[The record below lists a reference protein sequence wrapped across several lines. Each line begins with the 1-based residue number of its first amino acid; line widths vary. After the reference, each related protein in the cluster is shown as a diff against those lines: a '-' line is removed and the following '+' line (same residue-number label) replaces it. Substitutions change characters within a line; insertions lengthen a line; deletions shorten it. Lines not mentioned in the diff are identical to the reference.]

1 MEKKNQLLNFFPLED
16 EVPFKE
22 IYLSQSTVLNTIV
35 WKRFCGLHY
44 PDDLITSTLSHGSP
58 PAIQKDLILSGSNP
72 EIQLENLLLC
82 FVHEVS
88 STLPTGILSYAE
100 CYLIHTQFTHRKIF
114 FPCWISSSHCLTGDM
129 NLHQL
134 LGNWHYS
141 ALFIPSHNTS
151 ALIALTSN
159 FAMKNNLTCCE
170 DSSLVS
176 ALTFS
181 FIHYEKGE
189 HTSIIQH

>member
-1 MEKKNQLLNFFPLED
+1 M
-16 EVPFKE
+16 PFKE

-100 CYLIHTQFTHRKIF
+100 CYLIHTQKDLF
-114 FPCWISSSHCLTGDM
+114 SLL
-129 NLHQL
+129 NLQL
-134 LGNWHYS
+134 PLLNRRHE
-141 ALFIPSHNTS
+141 
-151 ALIALTSN
+151 LTSVIR
-159 FAMKNNLTCCE
+159 KLTLF
-170 DSSLVS
+170 S
-176 ALTFS
+176 TF
-181 FIHYEKGE
+181 Y
-189 HTSIIQH
+189 T